1 MNTKLLIDAIVRQT
15 TVLVAQLSTAAGIRA
30 PLSHVIDQVFL
41 DLSRE
46 IERQG
51 LSRKVAADMFG
62 LALRSYQKKVQRLT
76 ESETESDRTLWQSIL
91 EHLQENPAATRLE
104 LENRFRFDGAVVVGS
119 VLKDLVDNGLISRTG
134 SGDRTIYKITHP
146 EDLQKF
152 ISQSDVES
160 ATGIVWATIY
170 RSPGIN
176 EQELSHLLGL
186 DASTLR
192 IILDDLRA
200 QAHIEAVEGEKQGY
214 VARTLT
220 VPVNSNCGWEAA
232 VWDHFQAVVTAIGI
246 KLQRGAPKS
255 EADDIVGGATLS
267 FDVYPGHPHSE
278 RVYGLLKRVRADVNE
293 IWSEVAEYNRNHLPP
308 AEKSRVTFYFGQS
321 VVEED

>member
-30 PLSHVIDQVFL
+30 PLSHVIDHVFL

-76 ESETESDRTLWQSIL
+76 ESETESNRTLWQSIL
-91 EHLQENPAATRLE
+91 EHLQEHPVASREEIETR
-104 LENRFRFDGAVVVGS
+104 FKFDGPVVVGS
-119 VLKDLVDNGLISRTG
+119 VLRDLVDSGLLSRTG
-134 SGDRTIYKITHP
+134 SGDGALYKITNTD
-146 EDLQKF
+146 ELQRF
-152 ISQSDVES
+152 SAQSDVES
-160 ATGIVWATIY
+160 ATSIVWATIY
-170 RSPGIN
+170 RSPGLSE
-176 EQELSHLLGL
+176 EQLSSQLGIAHPIL
-186 DASTLR
+186 HSALNTLR
-192 IILDDLRA
+192 T
-200 QAHIEAVEGEKQGY
+200 QGHIEVEADGY
-214 VARTLT
+214 IARTLT
-220 VPVNSNCGWEAA
+220 VPVNSSKGWEAA

-255 EADDIVGGATLS
+255 GAEDTVGGATLS
-267 FDVYPGHPHSE
+267 FDVYPGHPHQE
-278 RVYGLLKRVRADVNE
+278 EVYGLLKRVRTDVNQL
-293 IWSEVAEYNRNHLPP
+293 WSDVAGHNRQNPP
-308 AEKSRVTFYFGQS
+308 PEGSARVTFYFGQS